1 MKKVV
6 GALLAGLGI
15 GAVGAFGVAGAAAI
29 IIITLLLKPLFAL
42 LIGWVIGFGLK
53 LIAGSFV
60 ASTLSTIFNTAITAS
75 ALPQIFAG
83 IVLLT
88 SFIKP
93 SRSVAAESAN
103 K

>member
-15 GAVGAFGVAGAAAI
+15 GAAGAIGVAGAVAI
-29 IIITLLLKPLFAL
+29 IIISILLKPMFAL
-42 LIGWVIGFGLK
+42 LVGWVIGFGLK

-60 ASTLSTIFNTAITAS
+60 AGTLSAIFHTAIPPS

-83 IVLLT
+83 IALLA

-93 SRSVAAESAN
+93 SHSLADKSAN